1 MKRFILLMLLG
12 CAGLTGYA
20 TAQTPSGDTV
30 REQKKVKEEQLDSL
44 LHTEALRA
52 MANQFFVLEADRVVL
67 RNMQTVYVSPG
78 INFVSVKNDKAV
90 VQISFDASEPGL
102 NGVGGITVEGT
113 VSSYKMKQ
121 DKKGYTY
128 LNFDVLGASI
138 SAKIDIYLM
147 PESNRASVTV
157 YPNLNSNKVT
167 LTGVLKPAEKSN
179 VFKGNSL

>member
-1 MKRFILLMLLG
+1 M
-12 CAGLTGYA
+12 
-20 TAQTPSGDTV
+20 
-30 REQKKVKEEQLDSL
+30 
-44 LHTEALRA
+44 
-52 MANQFFVLEADRVVL
+52 
-67 RNMQTVYVSPG
+67 
-78 INFVSVKNDKAV
+78 